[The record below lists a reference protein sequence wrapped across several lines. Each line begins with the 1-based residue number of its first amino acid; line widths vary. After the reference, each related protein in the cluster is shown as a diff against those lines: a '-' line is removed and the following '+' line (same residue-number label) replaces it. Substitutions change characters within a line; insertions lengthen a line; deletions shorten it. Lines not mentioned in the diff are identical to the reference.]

1 MKAVT
6 VKVFKK
12 GAFDVGGSGKQMILK
27 VDRIKPAQI
36 VEDNKVRVEIED
48 AVQFLRQILCS
59 KESEVHFLGVAV
71 GDRRTGKKFI
81 TNADVHKLGTRDEG
95 AKRRKIILG
104 QTVVCDIDG
113 KHCVRIGLGQRIE
126 HDT

>member
-6 VKVFKK
+6 VKVLKK

-27 VDRIKPAQI
+27 VDGIKPAQI

-59 KESEVHFLGVAV
+59 KESKYISLG
-71 GDRRTGKKFI
+71 
-81 TNADVHKLGTRDEG
+81 
-95 AKRRKIILG
+95 
-104 QTVVCDIDG
+104 
-113 KHCVRIGLGQRIE
+113 
-126 HDT
+126 

>member
-1 MKAVT
+1 
-6 VKVFKK
+6 
-12 GAFDVGGSGKQMILK
+12 MILK
-27 VDRIKPAQI
+27 VDGIKPAQI

-48 AVQFLRQILCS
+48 AVQFLRQILCG

-81 TNADVHKLGTRDEG
+81 TNADVHKLGAGDEG
-95 AKRRKIILG
+95 AQRGKIILG